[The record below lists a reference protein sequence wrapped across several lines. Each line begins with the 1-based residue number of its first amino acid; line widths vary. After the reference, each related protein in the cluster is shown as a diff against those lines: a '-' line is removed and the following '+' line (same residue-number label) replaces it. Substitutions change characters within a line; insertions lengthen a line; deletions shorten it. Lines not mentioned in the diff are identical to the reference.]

1 MNQQEQLERLKADM
15 VGQPCMFCDN
25 AASAL
30 GMINIDPLKFNG
42 HEQLSFP
49 VCIDCMDNSENW
61 DLDRIEQTAMMEL
74 CSNEREN

>member
-1 MNQQEQLERLKADM
+1 MNQQDLERLLADTE
-15 VGQPCMFCDN
+15 GQPCMFCDHP
-25 AASAL
+25 ASAL

-74 CSNEREN
+74 HSDGTKN